1 MEKMFDIYGSIVDT
15 EADKM
20 TPEDVCP
27 QDVKSFIQSIDADDD
42 ITININSCGGSVT
55 AGISIANMLK
65 QSGHPTKAV
74 VDGYACSI
82 ASVIACACDK
92 LVMYSSSFL
101 MIHNAWSFIQ
111 GDSAEL
117 RRQADIM
124 DKMNA
129 AIMSFYRSKFDLSDN
144 ILKQMMDE
152 ETWISGSDAYNFK
165 LNAEVI
171 ADTHEFKIAAS
182 LMKQIQ
188 KFNKTP
194 NNVKAFIMNEDEK
207 KKEDESCKAEE
218 TPLEEEVK
226 KEVIEEVTEEKTEEK
241 TDDDKEEE
249 MLKQKIDELQK
260 ENDQLKARIAELEAE
275 QTSEEKTVTEAECE
289 KRVSG
294 MQASLQKQMN
304 TQKTEFQNEI
314 KVRDEKLAE
323 YKNEVISLTKKL
335 DDATKELQTTA
346 SALVEKENA
355 LATLNASVNT
365 PAEQTNWKALKGQEF
380 FDWYKK
386 THTK

>member
-1 MEKMFDIYGSIVDT
+1 M
-15 EADKM
+15 
-20 TPEDVCP
+20 
-27 QDVKSFIQSIDADDD
+27 
-42 ITININSCGGSVT
+42 T

-92 LVMYSSSFL
+92 LVMYRSSFL
-101 MIHNAWSFIQ
+101 VIHNAWSFIQ

-152 ETWISGSDAYNFK
+152 ETWISGSDSSNFK

-182 LMKQIQ
+182 LMKQMQ

-194 NNVKAFIMNEDEK
+194 NNVKAIIMNEDEK

-226 KEVIEEVTEEKTEEK
+226 KEVIEEVTEEKT
-241 TDDDKEEE
+241 DDDKEEE
-249 MLKQKIDELQK
+249 MLKQKIDEIQK
-260 ENDQLKARIAELEAE
+260 ENDALKARIAELESAE
-275 QTSEEKTVTEAECE
+275 TSEEKTVTEAECE

-314 KVRDEKLAE
+314 KVRDEKLTE

-365 PAEQTNWKALKGQEF
+365 PAEQTNWKALKGKEF

>member
-1 MEKMFDIYGSIVDT
+1 MEKTFDIYGSIVET

-27 QDVKSFIQSIDADDD
+27 QDVKNFIQSIDAEDD

-129 AIMSFYRSKFDLSDN
+129 AIMSFYRSKFELSDN

-152 ETWISGSDAYNFK
+152 ETWISGSDASNFK

-182 LMKQIQ
+182 LMKQMQ

-194 NNVKAFIMNEDEK
+194 NNVKAIIMNEDEK
-207 KKEDESCKAEE
+207 KKEDEGCKAEE

-275 QTSEEKTVTEAECE
+275 KTSEEKTVTEAECE

-314 KVRDEKLAE
+314 KVRDEKLTE

-335 DDATKELQTTA
+335 DDATKELQATA

-365 PAEQTNWKALKGQEF
+365 PAEQTNWKALKGKEF

-386 THTK
+386 TH